1 MRDAWIGWDRLQRKA
16 RLGAV
21 VNNARFLLLT
31 WIRVQHLASKVL
43 GLAARRVGN
52 NYAERYGERP
62 VLLETFVELARYRG
76 TCYATANWR
85 HLGETQG
92 RGKCDVAHRAA
103 LPRKG
108 VYVYPLR
115 ADFRGI
121 LGVAA

>member
-1 MRDAWIGWDRLQRKA
+1 MVDND
-16 RLGAV
+16 
-21 VNNARFLLLT
+21 
-31 WIRVQHLASKVL
+31 
-43 GLAARRVGN
+43 RVGH